1 MCKIYE
7 IEIPVKGV
15 TFREQAVKNAC
26 EAIANYNNVI
36 DKDDYYG
43 ARTYSQIKDDLIS
56 MEQELG
62 HAYIYKY
69 DGMTFS
75 DIELIPEPDNRKD
88 QNAIKILIFGY
99 HVGYVPKE
107 KTLFLKRYMNNNNYI
122 INKVGK
128 IVGGPFKELN
138 HDTNRVITQNHL
150 SIGFRI
156 TLTIELVNDTF
167 HELCDTIEMNNSYHR
182 TDPFNE
188 IEPIQTQPANYIT
201 GIDILEAPKK
211 EIQPSISFKQQL
223 KSIENKTIYNNITHG
238 IKNIDNNINYN
249 ETVIDK
255 LINKWY
261 NFTDRHPLIYQILI
275 GIVWISSK
283 IIIGIGYLTMMMIG
297 GFFGAFFSAL
307 KESSKSSKKKKK
319 KTKTKK
325 IKPSHL
331 CGGFITLYY

>member
-7 IEIPVKGV
+7 IEIPVNGV

-26 EAIANYNNVI
+26 DAIANYNNVI

-43 ARTYSQIKDDLIS
+43 ARTYYEIKNDLIS
-56 MEQELG
+56 MEQQHG

-75 DIELIPEPDNRKD
+75 DIELIPEPNNRKD
-88 QNAIKILIFGY
+88 HNVIKILIFGY

-107 KTLFLKRYMNNNNYI
+107 KTLFLKRYMNNNKYI

-156 TLTIELVNDTF
+156 TLTIELITDKF
-167 HELCDTIEMNNSYHR
+167 PELCDNNNMNNLYHE
-182 TDPFNE
+182 TYPLKE
-188 IEPIQTQPANYIT
+188 IEPIQTKSESYIKDINIIESPKQELQPI
-201 GIDILEAPKK
+201 IP
-211 EIQPSISFKQQL
+211 FKQEL
-223 KSIENKTIYNNITHG
+223 KSIENKTIYNNMTQG
-238 IKNIDNNINYN
+238 IKNINRNNTNYN
-249 ETVIDK
+249 ETIIDK
-255 LINKWY
+255 LINKWD
-261 NFTDRHPLIYQILI
+261 NFTDKHPLIYQILI
-275 GIVWISSK
+275 GIVWVSSK

-307 KESSKSSKKKKK
+307 KESSKSSKKRKRRRKRK
-319 KTKTKK
+319 R
-325 IKPSHL
+325 
-331 CGGFITLYY
+331 